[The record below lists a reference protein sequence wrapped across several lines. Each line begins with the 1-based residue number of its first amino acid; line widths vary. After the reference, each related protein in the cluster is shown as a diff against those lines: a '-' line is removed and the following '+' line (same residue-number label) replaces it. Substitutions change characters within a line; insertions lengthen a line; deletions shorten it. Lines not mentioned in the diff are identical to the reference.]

1 MPVIILGGIYAGIFT
16 PTESAVVAVVYGL
29 IVCLAVYREIS
40 MKTIWEI
47 VENTAEGT
55 ANLMILVV
63 TAQMFG
69 WLISYYQ
76 IPQAVTNFMLAFV
89 SNKYMFWAIIIILLT
104 ICGMF
109 LEVGATNLI
118 LGPILAP
125 IAACIRHRSGT
136 ADLYS
141 YSFLQW
147 DRRHRLSEPACSWHV
162 ESANSPLVRCQSIWF
177 RSL

>member
-1 MPVIILGGIYAGIFT
+1 
-16 PTESAVVAVVYGL
+16 
-29 IVCLAVYREIS
+29 
-40 MKTIWEI
+40 
-47 VENTAEGT
+47 
-55 ANLMILVV
+55 
-63 TAQMFG
+63 MFG

-125 IAACIRHRSGT
+125 IAAAFGIDPVQFG
-136 ADLYS
+136 LVFV
-141 YSFLQW
+141 FLLLW
-147 DRRHRLSEPACSWHV
+147 DRRHRLSEPVCSWHA

-177 RSL
+177 LSL